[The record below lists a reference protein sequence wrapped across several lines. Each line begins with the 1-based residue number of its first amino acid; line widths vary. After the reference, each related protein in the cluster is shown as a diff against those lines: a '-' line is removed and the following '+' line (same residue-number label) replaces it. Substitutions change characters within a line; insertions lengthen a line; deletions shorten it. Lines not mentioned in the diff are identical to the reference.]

1 LDYWQLGNYNRSN
14 YHHNIKHHPQVKR
27 IANIHAFIE
36 RVKEPFKTD
45 YSEIKHFERRLAQVD
60 NDIRKVM
67 KLYRLDAIDEREIE
81 IEMQG
86 LQEQK
91 QVISASITE
100 VRAVQMRFEVSAD
113 DIVQVIEN
121 FREEVRN
128 ADPKIRKRAVQT
140 LFDEI
145 RIYSKEGN
153 PWKRFLEVKG
163 TKVPLTGVNVA
174 SPRGFTSLRSA
185 QVHSLSPPL

>member
-1 LDYWQLGNYNRSN
+1 M
-14 YHHNIKHHPQVKR
+14 
-27 IANIHAFIE
+27 
-36 RVKEPFKTD
+36 
-45 YSEIKHFERRLAQVD
+45 D

-100 VRAVQMRFEVSAD
+100 VRAVQMGFEVSAD